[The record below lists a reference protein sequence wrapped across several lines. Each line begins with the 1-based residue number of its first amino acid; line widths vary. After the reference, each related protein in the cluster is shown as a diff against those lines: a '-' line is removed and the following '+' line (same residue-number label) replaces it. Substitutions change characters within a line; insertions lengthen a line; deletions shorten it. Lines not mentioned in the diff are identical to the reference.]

1 MRIWGEIFRLP
12 PKKVMTLTL
21 IFVNLSLEKADD
33 CSDDDL
39 DLPCLVEKFVP
50 GDGLASAHT

>member
-1 MRIWGEIFRLP
+1 
-12 PKKVMTLTL
+12 MTLTL

-39 DLPCLVEKFVP
+39 DLPCLAEKFVP